1 MKKYDMI
8 VVGTGAGNIILE
20 AALEQ
25 GLSCAQIERGK
36 FGGTCL
42 TRGCIPTKVMATFA
56 DKLMEMKE
64 AEGIGIH
71 CEKIRFDWDRMS
83 ARVWEKIDE
92 SKELR
97 DFYLNTENLD
107 VYEGTG
113 YFVGEKVLEVAL
125 HDGTVSEQITADKIF
140 IGVGGR
146 TNVPNIEGLEEVG
159 YLTSE
164 TLFGDKYPK
173 KPFESLM
180 ILGGGA
186 IGTEFAHIF
195 DAVGTKVSM
204 VQRNVRLLPKEDEEV
219 SALIMER
226 YKERGIDLYLNTDTL
241 SIEKHGDKKM
251 LKIRDK
257 ATGEIRSIVAEE
269 ILVAPGIVS
278 NSDLL
283 KIEDTSIETDERG
296 WIKTNEFLE
305 TSVEGVW
312 AFGDV
317 NGRQQFRHKAN
328 YEADIIAH
336 NCFMNKTPEDHRWAR
351 YDLVPAVTF
360 CYPQVAHVGLS
371 EKAAREAGYSIE
383 IGKHRYEQTAK
394 GFALGYEKGDDEFAK
409 IIIDKDTKKIL
420 GFHAIGHE
428 AAMLI
433 QPYLNLMNAG
443 EVSLTPINEAIGSEL
458 TRKLRE
464 KGIKREMDPNLLT
477 TVRETMVPHPALS
490 EVGIWVYYYLNEK

>member
-8 VVGTGAGNIILE
+8 VIGTGAGNIILE

-25 GLSCAQIERGK
+25 GLRCAQIERGK

-56 DKLMEMKE
+56 DKILELKE
-64 AEGIGIH
+64 LDKLGID
-71 CEKIRFDWDRMS
+71 CQFTFDWDKMS
-83 ARVWEKIDE
+83 ERVWEKIDE
-92 SKELR
+92 SKGLR
-97 DFYLNTENLD
+97 KFYQNEKNLD

-113 YFVGEKVLEVAL
+113 YFVEDKVIQVAL
-125 HDGTVSEQITADKIF
+125 NDGTLSEPFTADKIF

-146 TNVPNIEGLEEVG
+146 TNVPKIDGLEEVG

-164 TLFGDKYPK
+164 TLFGEKYPK
-173 KPFESLM
+173 KPYESLI

-219 SALIMER
+219 SALIMQKYR
-226 YKERGIDLYLNTDTL
+226 ARGINLYLNSLTISVAKEGALKKVT
-241 SIEKHGDKKM
+241 IEDK
-251 LKIRDK
+251 DS
-257 ATGEIRSIVAEE
+257 GERKEIVAEE

-278 NSDLL
+278 NTDLL
-283 KIEDTSIETDERG
+283 QLRNTSITTDEKG

-336 NCFMNKTPEDHRWAR
+336 NCFMNKEPQEYRWAR
-351 YDLVPAVTF
+351 YDRVPAVTF
-360 CYPQVAHVGLS
+360 CFPQVAHVGLT
-371 EKAAREAGYSIE
+371 EKDALKEGRAIE
-383 IGKHRYEQTAK
+383 VGKHFYNQTAK
-394 GFALGYEKGDDEFAK
+394 GFALGYGEDDSEFAK
-409 IIIDKDTKKIL
+409 VVIDKDSKEIL
-420 GFHAIGHE
+420 GFHAIGAE
-428 AAMLI
+428 AAMLV

-443 EVSLTPINEAIGSEL
+443 ETRIRPINEAIASE
-458 TRKLRE
+458 TTKKLRA
-464 KGIKREMDPNLLT
+464 RETRRTMDPNLFT

-490 EVGIWVYYYLNEK
+490 EVGIWTYYYLKEV

>member
-8 VVGTGAGNIILE
+8 IIGTGAGNIILE

-25 GLSCAQIERGK
+25 GLRCAQIERGK

-56 DKLMEMKE
+56 DKLIEMKE
-64 AEGIGIH
+64 AKEIGIS
-71 CEKIRFDWDRMS
+71 CENIRFDWDLMS
-83 ARVWEKIDE
+83 KRVWEKIDE

-97 DFYLNTENLD
+97 DFYKNTENLD

-113 YFVGEKVLEVAL
+113 YFVEDKVIEVEL
-125 HDGTVSEQITADKIF
+125 NDGTISKRITADKIF

-146 TNVPNIEGLEEVG
+146 TNVPKLEGLEEVG

-164 TLFGDKYPK
+164 TLFGEKYPER
-173 KPFESLM
+173 PYDSL
-180 ILGGGA
+180 IIIGGGA

-195 DAVGTKVSM
+195 NAVGTKVSM

-219 SALIMER
+219 SSLIMEC
-226 YKERGIDLYLNTDTL
+226 YKERGIDLYLNTNTVL
-241 SIEKHGDKKM
+241 VKKHGSKKM
-251 LKIRDK
+251 LTIEDK
-257 ATGEIRSIVAEE
+257 TTGERKNLVADE

-278 NSDLL
+278 NSDLI
-283 KIEDTSIETDERG
+283 KIQNTSIATDERG

-305 TSVEGVW
+305 TNVEDVW

-336 NCFMNKTPEDHRWAR
+336 NCFMNKMPEDYRWAR

-360 CYPQVAHVGLS
+360 CYPQVAHVGMT
-371 EKAAREAGYSIE
+371 EKAAKEAGHSIE
-383 IGKHRYEQTAK
+383 VGKHLYNQTAK
-394 GFALGYEKGDDEFAK
+394 GFALGYEKNDNEFAK
-409 IIIDKDTKKIL
+409 IIIDKKTKKIL

-443 EVSLTPINEAIGSEL
+443 ETVLQPINEEIGSE
-458 TRKLRE
+458 TTKRLRQDPP
-464 KGIKREMDPNLLT
+464 KRALDPNLLT

-490 EVGIWVYYYLNEK
+490 EVGIWVYYYLTEA

>member
-8 VVGTGAGNIILE
+8 VIGTGAGNIILE

-25 GLSCAQIERGK
+25 GLSCAQIEKGK

-56 DKLMEMKE
+56 DKILEFDHAKE
-64 AEGIGIH
+64 IGLTYENVSMDW
-71 CEKIRFDWDRMS
+71 EKMS
-83 ARVWEKIDE
+83 KRVWEKIDE
-92 SKELR
+92 SKDLR
-97 DFYLNTENLD
+97 EFYLSEKNLD

-113 YFVGEKVLEVAL
+113 FFVEDKVIQVQLNSGEL
-125 HDGTVSEQITADKIF
+125 SEKITADKIF

-146 TNVPNIEGLEEVG
+146 TNVPHIEGLEEVG
-159 YLTSE
+159 YITSE
-164 TLFGDKYPK
+164 TLFGESYPK
-173 KPFESLM
+173 KPYESLI

-195 DAVGTKVSM
+195 NAAGTKVSM

-219 SALIMER
+219 SALIKER
-226 YKERGIDLYLNTDTL
+226 FEERGINLFLNTL
-241 SIEKHGDKKM
+241 SVSVKKHGSKKM
-251 LKIRDK
+251 LKVK
-257 ATGEIRSIVAEE
+257 NKETGEEKNIVAEE
-269 ILVAPGIVS
+269 ILVAPGIIS
-278 NSDLL
+278 NTDWL
-283 KIEDTSIETDERG
+283 KLENTNIQTDEKG

-305 TSVEGVW
+305 TSVDGVW

-336 NCFMNKTPEDHRWAR
+336 NCFMNKSPEEYRWAR

-360 CYPQVAHVGLS
+360 CYPQVAHIGLT
-371 EKAAREAGYSIE
+371 EKDAREQGYE
-383 IGKHRYEQTAK
+383 LKIGKHYYNQTAK
-394 GFALGYEKGDDEFAK
+394 GFALGYNNEDHEFAK
-409 IIIDKDTKKIL
+409 LIVDKNTDQML

-443 EVSLTPINEAIGSEL
+443 KSEIVPINPEIASE
-458 TRKLRE
+458 TTKKLRAE
-464 KGIKREMDPNLLT
+464 KPVAHLKPHLLS
-477 TVRETMVPHPALS
+477 TVRQTMVPHPSLS
-490 EVGIWVYYYLNEK
+490 EVGIWTYYYMK